1 MGKICASIWNFYEI
15 EIFVDKYL
23 TIDEIILPKDIR
35 NVQIHQHK

>member
-1 MGKICASIWNFYEI
+1 VPQFGIFMNEEI